1 MKIGQI
7 DITDNQLFF
16 VKYSHC
22 RLISF
27 PQEIDRSPTTK
38 NYLLLILQ
46 HQLLISTNNPK
57 NLI

>member
-7 DITDNQLFF
+7 DIIDNQLFS
-16 VKYSHC
+16 VKYSHSNF
-22 RLISF
+22 ISF
-27 PQEIDRSPTTK
+27 PQEIDRSPTNK